1 MSSVSALQHRLVRQL
16 PKETMR
22 LLQLFLLFCLIVV
35 MNGCAGHDPVWQLK
49 AQQGLRQLQQEQ
61 AETAFPEEYASIN
74 KLFQEGQQAFLES
87 GDEVRADQQFVLAYQ
102 KSELLKRELELSRQR
117 LKEEALQ
124 KEIEE
129 QAIREEEARA
139 RVEAE
144 RKRQQEL
151 AETQRKL
158 QQESERKGAAA
169 LAPLPPQPTVYT
181 VRRGE
186 TLPQIAARPE
196 LYNDAA
202 LWPLIY
208 RANRDQ
214 IRDPYQLWPG
224 QVLKIPRNFSRDEA
238 LEARRQAHRR
248 NR

>member
-1 MSSVSALQHRLVRQL
+1 MLL
-16 PKETMR
+16 R
-22 LLQLFLLFCLIVV
+22 LLLFLLLLSVLS
-35 MNGCAGHDPVWQLK
+35 GCGSHDPLWRMK
-49 AQQGLRQLQQEQ
+49 AQLILLQLQQEQ
-61 AETAFPEEYASIN
+61 AEERFPDDYDSVCSTFQHGERIAVEE
-74 KLFQEGQQAFLES
+74 ED
-87 GDEVRADQQFVLAYQ
+87 DEQADQQFLLAYQ
-102 KSELLKRELELSRQR
+102 KGQLLRSELEQQRIR

-124 KEIEE
+124 RVIEE
-129 QAIREEEARA
+129 RAQREEEDRA
-139 RVEAE
+139 RLEAE
-144 RKRQQEL
+144 QKKLLDQQ
-151 AETQRKL
+151 AEALKKL
-158 QQESERKGAAA
+158 KSSKKNHQDAAA
-169 LAPLPPQPTVYT
+169 ATPPPPVSYT

-238 LEARRQAHRR
+238 LDARRLAHRR
-248 NR
+248 GL

>member
-1 MSSVSALQHRLVRQL
+1 MLLRFPLLLLLLLLVL
-16 PKETMR
+16 S
-22 LLQLFLLFCLIVV
+22 
-35 MNGCAGHDPVWQLK
+35 GCGSHDPLWRMK
-49 AQQGLRQLQQEQ
+49 AQLMLLQLQQEQ
-61 AETAFPEEYASIN
+61 AEAILPDDYDSVCLT
-74 KLFQEGQQAFLES
+74 FQQGERIAV
-87 GDEVRADQQFVLAYQ
+87 EVRDDEQADRQFLLAYQ
-102 KSELLKRELELSRQR
+102 KGQLLRSELERQRIR

-124 KEIEE
+124 RVIEE
-129 QAIREEEARA
+129 RAQRE
-139 RVEAE
+139 EAE
-144 RKRQQEL
+144 RTRLEAEQKQLLELQAEALKQLKPSKKISQE
-151 AETQRKL
+151 AVVT
-158 QQESERKGAAA
+158 
-169 LAPLPPQPTVYT
+169 PPPPVSYT

-238 LEARRQAHRR
+238 LDARRLAHRR
-248 NR
+248 GL

>member
-1 MSSVSALQHRLVRQL
+1 MFVWQHLLHRQL
-16 PKETMR
+16 RSRFMLLR
-22 LLQLFLLFCLIVV
+22 LPLLLLLLLVLA
-35 MNGCAGHDPVWQLK
+35 GCGGHDPVWRMK
-49 AQQGLRQLQQEQ
+49 AQLMLLQLQHEQ
-61 AETAFPEEYASIN
+61 AEQVLPDDYDSVCST
-74 KLFQEGQQAFLES
+74 FQQGERIAVEDGDDEQA
-87 GDEVRADQQFVLAYQ
+87 DRQFVLAYQ
-102 KSELLKRELELSRQR
+102 KGQLLQSELEQLRIR

-124 KEIEE
+124 KVIEE
-129 QAIREEEARA
+129 RAQREEEERA
-139 RVEAE
+139 RFEAE
-144 RKRQQEL
+144 QQEL
-151 AETQRKL
+151 LEQR
-158 QQESERKGAAA
+158 AAA
-169 LAPLPPQPTVYT
+169 LKQLKSSKKNGQESGAAVPAPPASYT

-238 LEARRQAHRR
+238 LDARRLAHRR
-248 NR
+248 RL

>member
-1 MSSVSALQHRLVRQL
+1 MLNLLRSILLLLLLGGLAGCGSHDPAWRMKAQRA
-16 PKETMR
+16 
-22 LLQLFLLFCLIVV
+22 LLQL
-35 MNGCAGHDPVWQLK
+35 D
-49 AQQGLRQLQQEQ
+49 
-61 AETAFPEEYASIN
+61 AENAVASHPDDYASISKAYQRGE
-74 KLFQEGQQAFLES
+74 KLFSNQITKKA
-87 GDEVRADQQFVLAYQ
+87 ADKHFIMAYQ
-102 KSELLKRELELSRQR
+102 KGLLRKNDLQLYNERIREEV
-117 LKEEALQ
+117 LK

-129 QAIREEEARA
+129 RAVREEEVRA
-139 RVEAE
+139 RLEAE
-144 RKRQQEL
+144 RKRQEEL
-151 AETQRKL
+151 LEAQKNL
-158 QQESERKGAAA
+158 QKKDAAHSEIPGGEVNK
-169 LAPLPPQPTVYT
+169 QVVEPTSYT

-196 LYNDAA
+196 LYNDVA

-248 NR
+248 GR

>member
-1 MSSVSALQHRLVRQL
+1 
-16 PKETMR
+16 MR
-22 LLQLFLLFCLIVV
+22 LLHLLLFCCLVAA
-35 MNGCAGHDPVWQLK
+35 MAGCAGHDPVWQQK
-49 AQQGLRQLQQEQ
+49 VQQGLQQLQLEQ
-61 AETAFPEEYASIN
+61 AETTFPEEYASIS
-74 KLFQEGQQAFLES
+74 KLFREGQQALTET
-87 GDEVRADQQFVLAYQ
+87 GDETLADRQFLLAYQ
-102 KSELLKRELELSRQR
+102 KSELLKREVELDRQR

-139 RVEAE
+139 QAEAE

-158 QQESERKGAAA
+158 KQENERKSTAAPPP
-169 LAPLPPQPTVYT
+169 PLTVYT

>member
-1 MSSVSALQHRLVRQL
+1 MLI
-16 PKETMR
+16 
-22 LLQLFLLFCLIVV
+22 LLRCILLFLLFATVA
-35 MNGCAGHDPVWQLK
+35 GCGSHDPAWRMKAKLVLLQLD
-49 AQQGLRQLQQEQ
+49 
-61 AETAFPEEYASIN
+61 AENAVGFYPDDYASISTTYQQGEH
-74 KLFQEGQQAFLES
+74 LFSKQLTKHA
-87 GDEVRADQQFVLAYQ
+87 ADKQFILAYQ
-102 KSELLKRELELSRQR
+102 KGLVLKNEVR
-117 LKEEALQ
+117 LYHERVKEEALQ

-129 QAIREEEARA
+129 RAIKEEELRA
-139 RVEAE
+139 RLEAE
-144 RKRQQEL
+144 RKRQEEL
-151 AETQRKL
+151 LEAQKNLQRKD
-158 QQESERKGAAA
+158 AAHGEI
-169 LAPLPPQPTVYT
+169 PGGEGSKQVVEPGSYT

-196 LYNDAA
+196 LYNDVA

-248 NR
+248 GR